1 MIIRVI
7 SSAALMAHQIPLI
20 PSYKWKEIIEYSALI
35 DLRIYHCCIFVWVCS
50 ISEKDLFFYKINEEN
65 KTVIVYAVVDGRQDY
80 LNIIRGL

>member
-35 DLRIYHCCIFVWVCS
+35 DLRIYHCCILVWVCS
-50 ISEKDLFFYKINEEN
+50 ISENEEILQAN
-65 KTVIVYAVVDGRQDY
+65 EEILQAVKHIGQIDI
-80 LNIIRGL
+80 L

>member
-35 DLRIYHCCIFVWVCS
+35 DLRIYHCCMFDFG
-50 ISEKDLFFYKINEEN
+50 KRRNEE
-65 KTVIVYAVVDGRQDY
+65 ILQAVKRIGQIDI
-80 LNIIRGL
+80 L

>member
-20 PSYKWKEIIEYSALI
+20 PSYKWKEIIEHSALI

-50 ISEKDLFFYKINEEN
+50 ISGKRRNEE
-65 KTVIVYAVVDGRQDY
+65 ILQAVKHIGQIDI
-80 LNIIRGL
+80 L

>member
-35 DLRIYHCCIFVWVCS
+35 DLWIYHCCIFVWVCS
-50 ISEKDLFFYKINEEN
+50 ISENEET
-65 KTVIVYAVVDGRQDY
+65 KKSCRQ
-80 LNIIRGL
+80 

>member
-20 PSYKWKEIIEYSALI
+20 PSNKWKEIIEHSALI

-50 ISEKDLFFYKINEEN
+50 ISENEET
-65 KTVIVYAVVDGRQDY
+65 KKSCRQ
-80 LNIIRGL
+80 

>member
-20 PSYKWKEIIEYSALI
+20 PSYKWKEIIEHSALI

-50 ISEKDLFFYKINEEN
+50 ISENEEILQAN
-65 KTVIVYAVVDGRQDY
+65 EEILQAVKHIGQIDI
-80 LNIIRGL
+80 L